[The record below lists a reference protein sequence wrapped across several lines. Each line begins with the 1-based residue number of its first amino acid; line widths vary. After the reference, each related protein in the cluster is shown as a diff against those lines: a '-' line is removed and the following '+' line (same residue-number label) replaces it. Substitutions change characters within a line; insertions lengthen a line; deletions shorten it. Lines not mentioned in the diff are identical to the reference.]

1 MSLRWSCDSV
11 PSWNGK
17 NRRRS
22 TIFFSRDMD
31 EMSTRRVLRAGTTA
45 APELRG
51 VHHGVAPP
59 RVRKTREIPQK
70 SNCFMYAANPA
81 AAVIL
86 ATAESYTVWHEFA
99 FPMSLSYNIEGA
111 MKSLVAMKSPIVKRS
126 VITESRKTSVSDVLT
141 EAVTGVVTAVIAA
154 MAGARQ
160 VHTFRR
166 AAGQPVSLLTPG
178 TSAWSNSD
186 AAMVNISGARAHSRN
201 EVND

>member
-1 MSLRWSCDSV
+1 
-11 PSWNGK
+11 
-17 NRRRS
+17 
-22 TIFFSRDMD
+22 
-31 EMSTRRVLRAGTTA
+31 
-45 APELRG
+45 
-51 VHHGVAPP
+51 
-59 RVRKTREIPQK
+59 
-70 SNCFMYAANPA
+70 
-81 AAVIL
+81 
-86 ATAESYTVWHEFA
+86 VWHEFA